1 MLHRLIAAY
10 SAWNERSRAKAL
22 HFHAGSQGAYACDRR
37 LCDKWSISGDDAA
50 RLGFE

>member
-10 SAWNERSRAKAL
+10 SALSERTRANAV
-22 HFHAGSQGAYACDRR
+22 HFHAGPRGAYACDRR

-50 RLGFE
+50 RMGFE